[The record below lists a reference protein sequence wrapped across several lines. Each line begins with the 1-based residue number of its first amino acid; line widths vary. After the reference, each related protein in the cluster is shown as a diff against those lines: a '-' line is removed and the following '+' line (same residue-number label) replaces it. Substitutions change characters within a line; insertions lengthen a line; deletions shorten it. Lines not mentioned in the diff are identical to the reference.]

1 MGISMK
7 KILITGCG
15 SGLGYE
21 AAIALAKRGHYV
33 YATTHTKEQAD
44 RLNTLNKKYNLPME
58 SFKLD
63 ILLEDD
69 RLQVLDIKIDVLI
82 NNAAI
87 GDSGSVAE
95 IDVNS
100 YRNTFETNVFSSIEL
115 TQLVLKQMIPRK
127 KGRIIFLSSL
137 AGRSHIP
144 FLSPYC
150 ATKSALDTI
159 VPSLNEELKELKGV
173 NIPVILI
180 EPGSYATGFN
190 QKNVSKQF
198 SWMKINSYFK
208 QNIKL
213 LEKKQYAFFKLT
225 EATNFNSVIDKYIN
239 AVEDKYPKIRY
250 ISPVSQGTFIKM
262 KNVLSKFI
270 N

>member
-1 MGISMK
+1 MK

-15 SGLGYE
+15 SGLGRE
-21 AAIALAKRGHYV
+21 AAIALAHRGYV

-44 RLNTLNKKYNLPME
+44 NLNTLNQRYNLPLE

-63 ILLEDD
+63 ILCKDD
-69 RLQVLDIKIDVLI
+69 RLKVIHIPIDVLI

-100 YRNTFETNVFSSIEL
+100 YRNTFETNVFSPIEL

-127 KGRIIFLSSL
+127 EGRIIFLSSL
-137 AGRSHIP
+137 AGRSPIP

-150 ATKSALDTI
+150 TTKFALEAI
-159 VPSLNEELKELKGV
+159 GPSLNEELKELKDV
-173 NIPVILI
+173 HIPVILI

-190 QKNVSKQF
+190 PKNITKQF
-198 SWMKINSYFK
+198 NWMRIDSYFK
-208 QNIKL
+208 QNIEA
-213 LEKKQYAFFKLT
+213 LEKKQYSFFKLT
-225 EATNFNSVIDKYIN
+225 ESTNLNSIINEYIK
-239 AVEDKYPKIRY
+239 AVEDKYPRKRY
-250 ISPVSQGTFIKM
+250 IAPASQGTFTKIK
-262 KNVLSKFI
+262 NILSKF
-270 N
+270 

>member
-1 MGISMK
+1 VK

-15 SGLGYE
+15 SGLGRE
-21 AAIALAKRGHYV
+21 AAIALASRGYYV
-33 YATTHTKEQAD
+33 YATTHTEEQAD
-44 RLNTLNKKYNLPME
+44 KLNILNQKYNLPLE

-63 ILLEDD
+63 LLRRDD
-69 RLQVLDIKIDVLI
+69 RVKVMNIRIDILI

-95 IDVNS
+95 IDINS
-100 YRNTFETNVFSSIEL
+100 YRNTFETNVFCPLEL

-127 KGRIIFLSSL
+127 EGRIIFLSSL
-137 AGRSHIP
+137 AGRSPIP

-150 ATKSALDTI
+150 STKFSLEAI

-190 QKNVSKQF
+190 QKNIAKQF
-198 SWMKINSYFK
+198 NWMKIDSYFK
-208 QNIKL
+208 NSIKS
-213 LEKKQYAFFKLT
+213 LEKKQYAYFKLT
-225 EATNFNSVIDKYIN
+225 ESTNIDSIIDKYIK
-239 AVEDKYPKIRY
+239 AVEDKHPKERY
-250 ISPVSQGTFIKM
+250 EAPASQGTFIKI
-262 KNVLSKFI
+262 KNTLFKK
-270 N
+270 

>member
-1 MGISMK
+1 MK

-15 SGLGYE
+15 SGLGRE
-21 AAIALAKRGHYV
+21 AAIALAHRGHYV

-44 RLNTLNKKYNLPME
+44 KLNTLNKKYNLPLE

-63 ILLEDD
+63 ILCKDD
-69 RLQVLDIKIDVLI
+69 RLKVMDIHIDVLI

-100 YRNTFETNVFSSIEL
+100 YRNTFETNVFSPIEL
-115 TQLVLKQMIPRK
+115 TQLVLKQMIKRK
-127 KGRIIFLSSL
+127 EGRIIFLSSL
-137 AGRSHIP
+137 AGRSPIP

-150 ATKSALDTI
+150 ATKFALEAI
-159 VPSLNEELKELKGV
+159 GPSLNEELKELRDV

-190 QKNVSKQF
+190 QKNISKQF
-198 SWMKINSYFK
+198 NWMNINSYFK
-208 QNIKL
+208 HNLRSLQCR
-213 LEKKQYAFFKLT
+213 QYGYFKLT
-225 EATNFNSVIDKYIN
+225 ESTNFYSIVDKYIK
-239 AVEDKYPKIRY
+239 AVEDKYPKERY
-250 ISPVSQGTFIKM
+250 ISPSSQGAFIKI
-262 KNVLSKFI
+262 KNILKK
-270 N
+270 

>member
-1 MGISMK
+1 MK

-15 SGLGYE
+15 SGLGRE
-21 AAIALAKRGHYV
+21 AAIALAHRGHYV
-33 YATTHTKEQAD
+33 YATTNTKEQAD
-44 RLNTLNKKYNLPME
+44 NLNTLNQKYNLPLE

-63 ILLEDD
+63 ILCKDD
-69 RLQVLDIKIDVLI
+69 RLKVIHIPIDVLI

-100 YRNTFETNVFSSIEL
+100 YRNTFETNVFSPIEL

-127 KGRIIFLSSL
+127 EGRIIFLSSL
-137 AGRSHIP
+137 AGRSPIP

-150 ATKSALDTI
+150 TTKFALEAI
-159 VPSLNEELKELKGV
+159 GPSLNEELKELKDV

-190 QKNVSKQF
+190 QKNISKQF
-198 SWMKINSYFK
+198 NWMRIDSYFK
-208 QNIKL
+208 QNIEA
-213 LEKKQYAFFKLT
+213 LEKKQYSFFKLT
-225 EATNFNSVIDKYIN
+225 ESTNLNSIIDEYIK
-239 AVEDKYPKIRY
+239 AVEDKYPKKRY
-250 ISPVSQGTFIKM
+250 ITPASQGKFTKIK
-262 KNVLSKFI
+262 NILSKF
-270 N
+270 